1 MSSIFSG
8 VILFGSFFLFLA
20 FGVPIAFVLIVSTV
34 SYALLSTGNVNLA
47 LVPQRIIYG
56 INSFTLLCL
65 PFFVLAGNIM
75 NHGGITMRLVRFARA
90 FVGHIRGGLAM
101 VDVLVCMMF
110 GTVSG
115 SAVAG
120 TAAVGSLMIPAMK
133 KEGYTP
139 GFAAGLTSVA
149 STCAPIIPP
158 SLAFVIYGAAAKVSV
173 GDMFIAGVIPGILM
187 GCLMM
192 CVVYFF
198 ALRRGF
204 TKEEKCSWAE
214 RWEAT
219 KQALPCIGLPLIVVG
234 GIMLGWFTPT
244 EAAAAAVLYSL
255 FLSVIVYRSVTLK
268 DLWKSLIDSAIDSGT
283 VMFIVGGCYLFG
295 WVISN
300 ERWAVKLTDAL
311 VSMNSPLFIK
321 LILINLVLL
330 VVGMF
335 MDSAPAI
342 MLIAPILAPAME
354 GLGMD
359 PIQTGMIVCM
369 NLTIGL
375 STPPVGVC
383 LYSATNISKC
393 KFGDTVKEAMP
404 FILASL
410 VALACI
416 TYIPVLS
423 KIPFLI
429 MGR

>member
-1 MSSIFSG
+1 MING
-8 VILFGSFFLFLA
+8 IILFGSFFLFLA
-20 FGVPIAFVLIVSTV
+20 IGTPIAFVLVISTV
-34 SYALLSTGNVNLA
+34 SYAFLNSGAVDFA

-56 INSFTLLCL
+56 VNSFTMLCL

-75 NHGGITMRLVRFARA
+75 NHGGITMRLVRMAQSY
-90 FVGHIRGGLAM
+90 VGHIRGGLAM

-120 TAAVGSLMIPAMK
+120 TAAVGSLMIPALK
-133 KEGYTP
+133 KEKYDA
-139 GFAAGLTSVA
+139 GFSAGLTAVA

-173 GDMFIAGVIPGILM
+173 GDMFIAGVIPGVFMGLLM
-187 GCLMM
+187 IS
-192 CVVYFF
+192 VVYFF
-198 ALRRGF
+198 ALSKGF
-204 TKEEKCSWAE
+204 PQMPKATWKE
-214 RWEAT
+214 RLEAT
-219 KQALPCIGLPLIVVG
+219 TQALPCVGLPVIVVG

-255 FLSVIVYRSVTLK
+255 FLSVVVYRSVTVK

-283 VMFIVGGCYLFG
+283 VMLIVGGCYLFG

-300 ERWAVKLTDAL
+300 ERWAVKLTEML
-311 VSMNSPLFIK
+311 VGMQTHLYVK
-321 LILINLVLL
+321 LLLVNLVLL
-330 VVGMF
+330 IVGMF

-342 MLIAPILAPAME
+342 MLIAPILAPAMA

-375 STPPVGVC
+375 ATPPVGVC
-383 LYSATNISKC
+383 LYSATNIAKC
-393 KFGDTVKEAMP
+393 KFGETVRNAMP
-404 FILASL
+404 FIIASL
-410 VALACI
+410 VALGFI
-416 TYIPVLS
+416 TYMPIICR
-423 KIPFLI
+423 IPFIL